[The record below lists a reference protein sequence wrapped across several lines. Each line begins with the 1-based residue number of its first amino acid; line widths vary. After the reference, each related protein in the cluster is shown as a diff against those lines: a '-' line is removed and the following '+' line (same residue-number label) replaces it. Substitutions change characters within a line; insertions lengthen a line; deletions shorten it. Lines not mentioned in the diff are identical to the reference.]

1 MLRKDR
7 MPAVLGVLM
16 VNIFIVMVRVG
27 LITPILPALIKDFGA
42 SGQAMGLLLLSIF
55 ALPESVSREQMEA
68 ARKRKANSEGMW
80 QKYAT
85 SLKSAYAMIFVIVF
99 VMTFWLAIFL
109 LQKRV

>member
-7 MPAVLGVLM
+7 MPAMLGVLM
-16 VNIFIVMVRVG
+16 VNIFIVMVEVG
-27 LITPILPALIKDFGA
+27 LITPILPALIKEFGA
-42 SGQAMGLLLLSIF
+42 SGQAMGLLLSIF